1 MVRHTL
7 KILQQMLQDF
17 ESVSDHFGTLCIEE
31 LKISKV
37 HRGIKEAN
45 TKQTWCQVNFCKT
58 ILADYLYVVKR
69 HRLAALK
76 YRVNKIKC
84 YCVNTSR
91 FDFNVTARKLQIKEI
106 LFAVFFNKIPAL
118 QLVFCVP
125 DVTHLYDLQMSII
138 LNFSVQRIKSKLEIK
153 ERVESSC
160 FFMASNIWN
169 IEIWTKYARL
179 ERIFL

>member
-31 LKISKV
+31 LTISKV

-106 LFAVFFNKIPAL
+106 LFAVFFNKISATIGFLCPWCNSF
-118 QLVFCVP
+118 VWP
-125 DVTHLYDLQMSII
+125 
-138 LNFSVQRIKSKLEIK
+138 
-153 ERVESSC
+153 
-160 FFMASNIWN
+160 SNEYHSELFRAENQI
-169 IEIWTKYARL
+169 
-179 ERIFL
+179 

>member
-7 KILQQMLQDF
+7 KILQQMLQ
-17 ESVSDHFGTLCIEE
+17 
-31 LKISKV
+31 
-37 HRGIKEAN
+37 
-45 TKQTWCQVNFCKT
+45 
-58 ILADYLYVVKR
+58 
-69 HRLAALK
+69 LK

-106 LFAVFFNKIPAL
+106 LFAVFFNKILAL
-118 QLVFCVP
+118 QLVFCVS

-160 FFMASNIWN
+160 FFMASNI
-169 IEIWTKYARL
+169 
-179 ERIFL
+179 